1 MFARWGRFVY
11 RFRWATLVVSAAL
24 LGISLVSLLQ
34 GGTLQSGG
42 PLTSN
47 LESFQAFRLMNQEF
61 NNSTTQAA
69 TSTVDFIFKSDSMS
83 VSDPAYKDAV
93 TAALA
98 PIQGDSR
105 VVKITTPYNVP
116 EQAAASLTSRD
127 GHEGLVFVEIN
138 STGQKA
144 WNDYAALHD
153 QIKAATPSTL
163 TMQGTGFVPINK
175 AFNTTLES
183 DLQRAEFVSLPITLL
198 LLILIFA
205 TVVAAGLPLGVGL
218 LTIVGG
224 LGAMFF
230 LNRFTD
236 VSQYATNIVTLIG
249 LGVSIDYSLFVVNRF
264 RDELANGASRED
276 AIAQSMATAGR
287 AITFSGLT
295 AAVGISAML
304 FYQGT
309 FMASMG
315 AAGAMVIGI
324 AVLYGLTFLPA
335 ILSVIGPAVN
345 WRARSRRSQ
354 IVLWAAT
361 GLSLVAGGTAF
372 ALGARTAAVA
382 PLLFAALFALVAI
395 TGLVRRNVRPGNLT
409 RGFWSGLASWVMK
422 RPVVVLVP
430 TVAFLV
436 IASTPFFSLRM
447 ANGNVD
453 MLPSHL
459 EARQGFDRLV
469 NDFPGQDQTTFTVV
483 VNYPDGKPLTR
494 DRIAAQYALDRRI
507 AQIPGVLHTSSIYDL
522 DPNLGLYDY
531 EQMYLGDASKLP
543 APVQQSLAGSVGKHV
558 VVIRAT
564 SNAVDSSDEARNIV
578 KAIRA
583 DQGVGNGGQ
592 VLVGGQTAVDID
604 VIKFIVDRTPLAVG
618 IVVLVTYILLF
629 LQTGSVVLPL
639 KAVLLNF
646 LSIGASFGAL
656 VFIFQQGHFA
666 NLLGNFTPQSLDPS
680 IPVILFS
687 IVFGLSMDYE
697 VLLVSRIHEEYV
709 RTGNNTFAVASGL
722 ERTGR
727 LITGAAAIMFTVFMA
742 FGLAEVVIIKAIGV
756 GLAIAVAIDATIVR
770 SLVVPAVMRL
780 LGNVNWWAPRPLRWL
795 HAKIGLS
802 DLGVEAP
809 ARRVQPALDAPA
821 DAGVVEA
828 EPVLVKSQVGDEVA

>member
-11 RFRWATLVVSAAL
+11 RYRWATLAGSAVL
-24 LGISLVSLLQ
+24 LGLSVVSLLM

-47 LESFQAFRLMNQEF
+47 LESFQAFRAINAELGGGNAKVQ
-61 NNSTTQAA
+61 
-69 TSTVDFIFKSDSMS
+69 TSTFDLIFKSDSMS
-83 VSDPAYKDAV
+83 VPDASYQAAV
-93 TAALA
+93 NDALA
-98 PIQGDSR
+98 PISNDSR
-105 VVKITTPYNVP
+105 VVKITTPYSVP
-116 EQAAASLTSRD
+116 AQAASSLTSRD
-127 GHEGLVFVEIN
+127 GHEALVLVEIR
-138 STGQKA
+138 STGQQA
-144 WNDYAALHD
+144 WKDYSALRGNV
-153 QIKAATPSTL
+153 KSSNL
-163 TMQGTGFVPINK
+163 TILGTGFVPINR

-183 DLQRAEFVSLPITLL
+183 DLQRAEFISLPITLL

-205 TVVAAGLPLGVGL
+205 TVVAAGLPLGVGV

-264 RDELANGASRED
+264 RDELARGETRED
-276 AIAQSMATAGR
+276 ALATTMATAGR

-315 AAGAMVIGI
+315 AAGAMVIAI
-324 AVLYGLTFLPA
+324 AVIYGLTFLPA
-335 ILSVIGPAVN
+335 LLAVMGPSVNWLRISRLWGRRGPA
-345 WRARSRRSQ
+345 
-354 IVLWAAT
+354 I
-361 GLSLVAGGTAF
+361 
-372 ALGARTAAVA
+372 
-382 PLLFAALFALVAI
+382 PD
-395 TGLVRRNVRPGNLT
+395 
-409 RGFWSGLASWVMK
+409 RGFWHGLASWVMK

-436 IASTPFFSLRM
+436 LATTPFFQLRM
-447 ANGNVD
+447 ANGDVD
-453 MLPSHL
+453 MLPSRL
-459 EARQGFDRLV
+459 EARQGFDRLIA
-469 NDFPGQDQTTFTVV
+469 DFPGQDQTTFNVV
-483 VNYPDGKPLTR
+483 VRYSDGSPLTAQ
-494 DRIAAQYALDRRI
+494 RIADQYALDRRV
-507 AQIPGVLHTSSIYDL
+507 AAIPGILHTTSIYDL
-522 DPNLGLYDY
+522 DPSLGVDDYVKLYT
-531 EQMYLGDASKLP
+531 GDPNSIP
-543 APVQQSLAGSVGKHV
+543 APARQRMTGFVGQHIV
-558 VVIRAT
+558 LINAT
-564 SNAVDSSDEARNIV
+564 SNATASSDEARNIV

-583 DQGVGNGGQ
+583 DQGVGDGGQ

-604 VIKFIVDRTPLAVG
+604 VIKFIIDRTPLAVG
-618 IVVLVTYILLF
+618 IVVLVTYLLLF

-656 VFIFQQGHFA
+656 VYIFQQGHFA

-709 RTGNNTFAVASGL
+709 RTGDNTAAVARGL

-742 FGLAEVVIIKAIGV
+742 FGLAEVVIIKAIGI
-756 GLAIAVAIDATIVR
+756 GLAIAVALDATIVR

-780 LGNVNWWAPRPLRWL
+780 LGDVNWWAPRPLRWL
-795 HAKIGLS
+795 HARMGLS
-802 DLGVEAP
+802 DLGVDEGKSNGHVP
-809 ARRVQPALDAPA
+809 FEVSQP
-821 DAGVVEA
+821 EA
-828 EPVLVKSQVGDEVA
+828 EVAAV